1 MLGDRKVTVPPSA
14 KTAEPRSRGGEEG
27 RVRGSSSQAAS
38 SGQNL
43 IFTRAEQE
51 RISSENGQ

>member
-27 RVRGSSSQAAS
+27 RVSGSSSQAAS
-38 SGQNL
+38 SGQNF

-51 RISSENGQ
+51 RI